1 MVIMTNDHRYIIL
14 IVPTNQVTAH
24 NHAGSR
30 SAAYQFSTLTP
41 LGSPARSQ
49 FTIHMSLSSLSPRVL
64 TSPCPRFPMSSCPHA
79 ATSWCPH
86 TGRGVVLRMCSL
98 AWAWGIFVEN
108 SQWERLMILTL
119 QQMFEVLKVQ
129 LWLLS
134 NRQIDHY
141 RHVTSSRKT
150 SMSIIVKP
158 QGFSINRCLRSLP
171 VPCLPRGL
179 LLHQEEW
186 VFFLFLNK

>member
-49 FTIHMSLSSLSPRVL
+49 FTIHMSLSSLSPCVL
-64 TSPCPRFPMSSCPHA
+64 TFPCPLVLMLPYPDVLMS
-79 ATSWCPH
+79 
-86 TGRGVVLRMCSL
+86 GRGVVLRMCSL
-98 AWAWGIFVEN
+98 AWAWGIFIEN